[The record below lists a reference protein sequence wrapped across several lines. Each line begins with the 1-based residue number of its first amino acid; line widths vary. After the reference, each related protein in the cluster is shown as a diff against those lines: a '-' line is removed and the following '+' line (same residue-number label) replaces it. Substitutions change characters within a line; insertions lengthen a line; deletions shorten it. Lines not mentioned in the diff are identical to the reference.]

1 MVIPT
6 VNDFASSARYAR
18 GVRVRVIIGV
28 LLAAVVA
35 AAAPAAPFL
44 ARYGA
49 VPHQPET
56 PVTVLLAG
64 VAPRYDE
71 SAPVWPWPAKA
82 EDYTGTTDTIVLA
95 QIRPGGQLNLLSIPR
110 DSWMNIPGWGWG
122 KINGA
127 NPHGGPDMLVG
138 AVEDLTGVKVDG
150 YAFLSLYA
158 LRALADAAGGV
169 TLDVP
174 TRMKYDDNAGRLHID
189 LQPGVQRLNGTQ
201 AEGFLRFRHDARGDI
216 GRVERQQ
223 LFLAA
228 LSDQVKRPLNW
239 WRVPLMVS
247 ALDRNT
253 RTNLDRATV
262 GSILG
267 AAAGGL
273 KLKTLTVPGS
283 FGFRG
288 AASVWA
294 VDQAALDR
302 LIATDFRDPGDPRFL
317 TVAVV
322 NVGAPAGSA
331 RRLKMRLEELGYRRV
346 TATNGPGDQSG
357 TTITGAL
364 AGRVRRD
371 VGHGTVAPEGSVPG
385 ADITVRLGAD
395 TPAE

>member
-6 VNDFASSARYAR
+6 VNDFASSGRYAR
-18 GVRVRVIIGV
+18 GVKVRVIIGV
-28 LLAAVVA
+28 LVAAVVA
-35 AAAPAAPFL
+35 TAAPAAPFL

-49 VPHQPET
+49 LPHRSGT

-64 VAPRYDE
+64 VAPKYDE

-82 EDYTGTTDTIVLA
+82 EDYTGNTDTIVLA
-95 QIRPGGQLNLLSIPR
+95 QVRPDGQVNLLSIPR

-127 NPHGGPDMLVG
+127 NPHGGPDMLIA
-138 AVEDLTGVKVDG
+138 AVEQLTGVQVDG

-158 LRALADAAGGV
+158 LRALTDAAGGV

-174 TRMKYDDNAGRLHID
+174 GRMKYDDNAGRLHID

-223 LFLAA
+223 MFLGA

-247 ALDRNT
+247 AMDRNT
-253 RTNLDRATV
+253 RTDLNRKTV
-262 GSILG
+262 GAILG
-267 AAAGGL
+267 AATGGL
-273 KLKTLTVPGS
+273 KLKTATVPGS

-288 AASVWA
+288 SASVWA
-294 VDQAALDR
+294 VDQAALDDV
-302 LIATDFRDPGDPRFL
+302 IATSFRDPGDPRFL
-317 TVAVV
+317 TVSVV
-322 NVGAPAGSA
+322 NVAAPAGSA
-331 RRLKMRLEELGYRRV
+331 RRLKTRLEALGYRRV
-346 TATNGPGDQSG
+346 TVTNGPGELTT
-357 TTITGAL
+357 TTISGAL
-364 AGRVRRD
+364 AGRVRDD
-371 VGHGTVAPEGSVPG
+371 VGHGTVAPDGRVPG
-385 ADITVRLGAD
+385 ADITVRLGSD
-395 TPAE
+395 TPAD